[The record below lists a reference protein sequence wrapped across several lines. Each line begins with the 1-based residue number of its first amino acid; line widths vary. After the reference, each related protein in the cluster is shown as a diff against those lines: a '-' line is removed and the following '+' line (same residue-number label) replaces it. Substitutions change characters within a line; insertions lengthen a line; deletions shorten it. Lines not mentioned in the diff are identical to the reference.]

1 MPGADLLHINV
12 YHGYI
17 LQILLAEALFVHKLK
32 RRESF
37 TMRIVIGLPMFGLLA
52 IVVPNF
58 IARYV
63 SGWFSL
69 TIFLLSLVLW
79 VFCLKSSFKDILF
92 RCVGAQL
99 VQNLSYN
106 IENLIYQPFSDF
118 FTGPRWFVLSV
129 SVTIVVYLVCYL
141 VLKNRLDERQDI
153 NMNSVAVYLMSI
165 ISATFVYVMHFL
177 FQQYGIDR
185 IWVTRPP
192 LILCCIFGLCVQF
205 GLLALQNERDQK
217 QMLERLMENE
227 QRQYEIT
234 KTSMDIINMKAHDLK
249 HQIARIRAMG
259 KIDGEELAEI
269 EEAVSQYEMNLHT
282 GNRTL
287 DVILAEKQLLCRKH
301 EINLTAIADG
311 KAISFMKPGDI
322 ASLFGNALDNAIEC
336 EQKID
341 NEGERCIALNVF
353 RKGNLVCVRV
363 ENYCPMQQQM
373 HEGLPVTTKRDRIY
387 HGFGLMSIRYITR
400 KYGGT
405 LHISTEN
412 NLFVL
417 TILLPLAE

>member
-1 MPGADLLHINV
+1 MPGADLLQINV
-12 YHGYI
+12 FHGYI
-17 LQILLAEALFVHKLK
+17 LQILLAEALFVHGLK
-32 RRESF
+32 HRESF
-37 TMRIVIGLPMFGLLA
+37 AVRLSIGLPVFGLLA
-52 IVVPNF
+52 LVVPNF

-69 TIFLLSLVLW
+69 TIFLLSLLLW
-79 VFCLKSSFKDILF
+79 RFCLKSSFKDILF

-99 VQNLSYN
+99 VQNLAYN

-118 FTGPRWFVLSV
+118 FTGPRWLLLSIG
-129 SVTIVVYLVCYL
+129 VTFVVYMVCYL
-141 VLKNRLDERQDI
+141 ILKNRLDGQQDI
-153 NMNSVAVYLMSI
+153 HMNGASVYLMSV
-165 ISATFVYVMHFL
+165 ISAIFVYVMQFL
-177 FQQYGIDR
+177 FQQYGIDKLW
-185 IWVTRPP
+185 ITRPP

-205 GLLALQNERDQK
+205 GLLALQNERNQK

-259 KIDGEELAEI
+259 KVDGEELAEI
-269 EEAVSQYEMNLHT
+269 EEAISQYEMNLHT

-301 EINLTAIADG
+301 DINLTAIADG
-311 KAISFMKPGDI
+311 RALSFMKPGDI

-336 EQKID
+336 EQKIR
-341 NEGERCIALNVF
+341 NERERCIALNVYQ
-353 RKGNLVCVRV
+353 KGNLVCVRV
-363 ENYCPMQQQM
+363 ENFCPMQQQM
-373 HEGLPVTTKRDRIY
+373 YDGLPVTTKRDRIY

-417 TILLPLAE
+417 TILLPSAE